1 MLANLRD
8 AEDLSS
14 IQPPVAPPVRPSLP
28 RLNEHQLG
36 RTDEG
41 ISASVTNMI
50 HFSPLQTAH
59 VCDCVAVE
67 ALTFPPSSGK
77 SFIMGS
83 DEALES
89 ELGLGEL
96 AGLTVANEAENLSY
110 DVSIGLLSLTK
121 SKTSVFTQISD
132 TLCSFRYESV

>member
-1 MLANLRD
+1 MND
-8 AEDLSS
+8 
-14 IQPPVAPPVRPSLP
+14 P
-28 RLNEHQLG
+28 
-36 RTDEG
+36 
-41 ISASVTNMI
+41 ISANGSC
-50 HFSPLQTAH
+50 
-59 VCDCVAVE
+59 VCDSVAVE

-110 DVSIGLLSLTK
+110 DVSTGLLPRSKT
-121 SKTSVFTQISD
+121 KTSVPAIQKPSQTPAGLRRRIVNGRKSVHSPFIHPPQNMAYHLKHVSSTNFTSPLALML
-132 TLCSFRYESV
+132 T